1 MLISIKLSLPC
12 KNDVT
17 YKSIEPV
24 VVGFT
29 HGCVFVSPAIS
40 VPKDK
45 YDMQEKQRCM
55 ILFFP
60 IFKAFLISS
69 AGSLLASIKSLKNI
83 YCGKK
88 CNYPLTTTQG
98 DRFASCEN
106 IVSRSQN
113 SSLPPPPSWIK
124 TYLFCSSI
132 CCGAKWNGSCSR
144 MQKQRFCRRF
154 DR

>member
-88 CNYPLTTTQG
+88 CNYPQTTTQG

-106 IVSRSQN
+106 IVSRSQT
-113 SSLPPPPSWIK
+113 SSLPSLVVHNMNSLQISTDFGFYHAFGRNVIIMLSK
-124 TYLFCSSI
+124 YDHSL
-132 CCGAKWNGSCSR
+132 
-144 MQKQRFCRRF
+144 
-154 DR
+154 